1 MAAWCGGSDKLARM
15 LIPPPDIALA
25 EAFLNRLAAETA
37 DTPGVTRDAYG
48 QGEERAHKIAA
59 EFAARA
65 GLEVSRDHAANLHM
79 RLPGADRSQPALYTG
94 SHLDS
99 VAHGGNYDGAAG
111 VAAGLAVA
119 AGFARANIAPPRD
132 LVVLATRA
140 EETVWFPVSFCG
152 ARAALGTLPTA
163 ALDARRS
170 DTGRTLAEHMISC
183 HADPEGVR
191 QARRSIEPSRAR
203 AFIELHIE
211 QGPVLTDANRAV
223 ALVPA
228 IAGGPRFREARIT
241 GSYAHV
247 GSAPLASRRDA
258 VAAFADL
265 ASQLNEYWRELDAAG
280 RHVLA
285 TFGVVQTDPG
295 MHAWSKV
302 AGRLDFTLDIR
313 GTDLDAITA
322 MKRRLT
328 ELCGDAA
335 TQWGVKVD
343 LGADTGPQPGFLDAA
358 VHARARAAASAV
370 NVPVHV
376 MPSGSGHD
384 ALAFHHAGIPTGFLF
399 IRSQNGGH
407 NPDEAMDISDLDAGC
422 RVLAQLA
429 MTL

>member
-1 MAAWCGGSDKLARM
+1 M
-15 LIPPPDIALA
+15 LIPAPDVALA

-48 QGEERAHKIAA
+48 GGEERAHKIASEMA
-59 EFAARA
+59 TRA
-65 GLEVSRDHAANLHM
+65 GLEVTRDFAANLHM
-79 RLPGADRSQPALYTG
+79 VLPGADRSLPALYTG

-99 VAHGGNYDGAAG
+99 VAHGGNLDGAAG

-119 AGFARANIAPPRD
+119 AGFAKAGIAPPRD

-152 ARAALGTLPTA
+152 ARAALGTLPMA
-163 ALDARRS
+163 ALDTRRS
-170 DTGRTLAEHMISC
+170 DTSRTLAEHMIDC
-183 HADPEGVR
+183 HADPQAIR
-191 QARRSIEPSRAR
+191 QARRSIDPARAR

-211 QGPVLTDANRAV
+211 QGPVLEGVNRAV
-223 ALVPA
+223 GLVPA
-228 IAGGPRFREARIT
+228 IAGGPRFREARIL
-241 GSYAHV
+241 GEYAHV

-265 ASQLNEYWRELDAAG
+265 VSHLNEFWRELDQAG

-285 TFGVVQTDPG
+285 TFGVAQTDRA

-302 AGRLDFTLDIR
+302 AGRFDFTLDIR
-313 GTDLDAITA
+313 GTDLDALTA
-322 MKRRLT
+322 MRRRLA
-328 ELCGDAA
+328 ELVGDAA
-335 TQWGVKVD
+335 TNWGVKVD
-343 LGADTGPQPGFLDAA
+343 LGPDTGPQPGFLDAA
-358 VHARARAAASAV
+358 LHARARAAASAV

-407 NPDEAMDISDLDAGC
+407 NPDEAMQNKDFEAAC